1 LSRLTPVSWP
11 DIVKRLKQ
19 LGLKGPYYGTKHP
32 YMMKGDKT
40 VILPNPHHGEDI
52 SVDFLARFLRDGGIS
67 REEWFSTE

>member
-1 LSRLTPVSWP
+1 MTEAT
-11 DIVKRLKQ
+11 
-19 LGLKGPYYGTKHP
+19 GTERPLLWHQASV
-32 YMMKGDKT
+32 YDESDKT